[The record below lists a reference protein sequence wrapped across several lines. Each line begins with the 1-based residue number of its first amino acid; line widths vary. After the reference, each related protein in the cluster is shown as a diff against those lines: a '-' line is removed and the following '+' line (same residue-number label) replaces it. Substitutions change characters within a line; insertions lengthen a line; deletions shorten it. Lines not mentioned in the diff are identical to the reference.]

1 MSKKNNQIK
10 GVNRPKTQVG
20 MNKMTKLV
28 EAAEELFTTKGF
40 YQTSISDICKSAQ
53 TAVGTFYIYFDT
65 KTDIYNYMMES
76 YALEIRGRLSAA
88 IKGCSTRY
96 EKERA
101 GIKCFVK
108 YAVERPNVY
117 NVIWGSLSVDRQMF
131 INYYETFAKS
141 YTYALSNDAE
151 EITSADTTTIAY
163 VLMGIS
169 NFLGLRA
176 MFESMSDEEI
186 ERLVDETLMP
196 ALSSGIF
203 KAPIER

>member
-1 MSKKNNQIK
+1 MSKAITEIK
-10 GVNRPKTQVG
+10 GVNQPKTHVG
-20 MNKMTKLV
+20 MNKMLKLV

-40 YQTSISDICKSAQ
+40 YQTSISDICKSAK

-65 KTDIYNYMMES
+65 KTDIYHFMMSS
-76 YALEIRGRLSAA
+76 YATEIRSKLSHA
-88 IKGCSTRY
+88 IKNCSTRY
-96 EKERA
+96 EKERE
-101 GIKCFVK
+101 GIKCFIK

-141 YTYALSNDAE
+141 YTYALTGDSD
-151 EITSADTTTIAY
+151 EISTEDTTTIAY

-176 MFESMSDEEI
+176 MFENMSDEDI
-186 ERLVDETLMP
+186 DKLVDETLMP

-203 KAPIER
+203 KKAKD